1 MASKARHNT
10 KKDDVRK
17 DEAQAS
23 GNLADIVSLKMLL
36 EEHRAE
42 LSSEFKSA
50 FSSLEAKMDTL
61 HTTVNDHEQ
70 RLLSLE
76 ANADASSLTVRTLES
91 EYTTLADQH
100 AKLKAKVL
108 DLEGRSRRNNIR
120 IFGLPE
126 MIEGPQPSTFFT
138 ELLMEVF
145 SASLFTS
152 PPELDRAH
160 RALTAKPKPG
170 ERPRSVI
177 IRFHKFQT
185 KELVIREARKLRGKL
200 QYRGTPIFI
209 NEDYSPEVLEMRTE
223 YRAVMKELYTL
234 GMRPSLHYPSKLFIT
249 TSDGKKKRLPSVQEA
264 TEFLKA
270 YRRETTDAV

>member
-23 GNLADIVSLKMLL
+23 GNLADITSLKMLL

-185 KELVIREARKLRGKL
+185 KELVIREAHKLRGKL